1 MATPTQGDN
10 NVRDA
15 VRDLRI
21 ELVILN
27 DRIARSV
34 NLQPRDL
41 DILDV
46 IDREGPCTPSQIA
59 DRIGWSRATMTGVLA
74 RLETDNWIERRIN
87 PADARSMTIAS
98 TVRFEELRSAYSAV
112 DETVADNDS
121 AELAGLILDT
131 AKQLRSANRSARRH

>member
-1 MATPTQGDN
+1 MPN
-10 NVRDA
+10 SLRDA
-15 VRDLRI
+15 IRELRL

-46 IDREGPCTPSQIA
+46 VDREGPCTPSQLA
-59 DRIGWSRATMTGVLA
+59 DRVGWSRATMTGVLA
-74 RLETDNWIERRIN
+74 RLEADDWIERRIN

-98 TVRFEELRSAYSAV
+98 TGRFAELYSAYSAV
-112 DETVADNDS
+112 DEAVVDDDNPEF
-121 AELAGLILDT
+121 AEFVMAAT
-131 AKQLRSANRSARRH
+131 KRLRSTNRPDNAP